1 MKSDEIKLSDH
12 FTYKK
17 LFKFVLPSITMMVFL
32 SIYCIVDGLFVSNY
46 AGKLPF
52 ASLNLVF
59 PVIMALGAIGLMIG
73 TGGSALVG
81 KTLGE
86 GKSQKANEIFSM
98 LIYLTIIL
106 GIILAIF
113 GILYIQPIIIKLGAT
128 LEMIDFGT
136 KYASIVLCALPFC
149 MLQNVFQS
157 FFVTAEKPKI
167 GLYVILLAGFANI
180 ILDYIF
186 IVPLN
191 MGLTGAAVATAISQ
205 FAGGIIPIIYF
216 TNKNNNSL
224 LKLGKSKFNISA
236 LNKTMLNGSS
246 EFMTNISSSIV
257 TAIYN
262 YQLLK
267 YVGED
272 GIAAY
277 GTMMYI
283 MFIFFAIYMGF
294 CIGSAPLFS
303 YNYGAKN
310 INELKNITG
319 KSLKII
325 TILGLLMTLFAEI
338 FAYPL
343 SKIFVGYDTELLNFT
358 VHGFKIFA
366 LCFIVGGFNV
376 FGSAFFTALNN
387 GIISAIISF
396 LRTIVFETSCVLI
409 LPILFGVDG
418 IWISVLIAETL
429 ALCVS
434 SIFFLKMRKQYAY

>member
-1 MKSDEIKLSDH
+1 MQFSEIKLSDH
-12 FTYKK
+12 FTYRK
-17 LFKFVLPSITMMVFL
+17 LFRFVFPSIMMMVFL

-46 AGKLPF
+46 AGKTPF
-52 ASLNLVF
+52 AALNLVF

-86 GKSQKANEIFSM
+86 GKDEKANKIFSM
-98 LIYLTIIL
+98 LIYVTI
-106 GIILAIF
+106 IF
-113 GILYIQPIIIKLGAT
+113 GILLATFGILNIHQIVLKLGAT
-128 LEMIDFGT
+128 AEMVDFCV
-136 KYASIVLCALPFC
+136 KYATVVLCALPFC

-167 GLYVILLAGFANI
+167 GLFVIVLAGVMNI

-191 MGLTGAAVATAISQ
+191 MGLVGAAIATAVSQ
-205 FAGGIIPIIYF
+205 FIGGFIPVLYF
-216 TNKNNNSL
+216 ARKNSSL
-224 LKLGKSKFNISA
+224 LKLGKTEFNLPDLS
-236 LNKTMLNGSS
+236 KTMVNGSS
-246 EFMTNISSSIV
+246 EFMSNISSSIV

-272 GIAAY
+272 GVAAY

-283 MFIFFAIYMGF
+283 MFIFFAVYMGF

-303 YNYGAKN
+303 FNYGAN
-310 INELKNITG
+310 NTDELKNLTG

-325 TILGLLMTLFAEI
+325 AVLGLSMTLIAEI
-338 FAYPL
+338 FANPL
-343 SKIFVGYDTELLNFT
+343 SRIFVGYDAELLSFT
-358 VHGFKIFA
+358 VHGLKIFA

-387 GIISAIISF
+387 GVVSAIISI
-396 LRTIVFETSCVLI
+396 LRTLVFEVICVLMLPLI
-409 LPILFGVDG
+409 LGVDG
-418 IWISVLIAETL
+418 IWISVLVAETL

-434 SIFFLKMRKQYAY
+434 AGVFVKMRKRYKY